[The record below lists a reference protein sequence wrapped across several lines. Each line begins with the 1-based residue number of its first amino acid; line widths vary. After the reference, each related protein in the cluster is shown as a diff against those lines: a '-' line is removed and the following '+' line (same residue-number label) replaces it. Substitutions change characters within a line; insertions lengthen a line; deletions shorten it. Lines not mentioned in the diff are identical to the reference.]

1 MVAIQFQTVKEP
13 VVRDTRDILKLREDL
28 KKAQE
33 LQTTLLQEIRSIDEK
48 IYQYESNLVS
58 NKEQILKETLEELK
72 EEAGLTEVKGPGIVL
87 KIEPVYEQ
95 LLLGHDAPTVT
106 PYLLSRLINEL
117 NMYGAKSISIADQR
131 VIHTTVIREIQGET
145 KIDGFPLRKF
155 PIEIKVITEN
165 LQVAEKLYNRM
176 NISEA
181 AEAFFI
187 DNLRVNVS
195 PPVESLTIP
204 PYENSIHVKNL
215 KPVKEEGGS
224 T

>member
-33 LQTTLLQEIRSIDEK
+33 LQTTLLQEIRSVDEK
-48 IYQYESNLVS
+48 IYQYESNLIG
-58 NKEQILKETLEELK
+58 NKEQILLETLEELK

-195 PPVESLTIP
+195 PPVKSLTIP

-215 KPVKEEGGS
+215 KPVKEEGES